1 MEVIR
6 SRTVLNL
13 KKRNIADGD
22 TFLDDKRSIVLVKA
36 SDPTPLS
43 LVLIG
48 TVDLKQQEMF
58 RYLSIFQK
66 PGCCG
71 N

>member
-22 TFLDDKRSIVLVKA
+22 TFLDGKRSIVLVKA
-36 SDPTPLS
+36 SDPTSLS
-43 LVLIG
+43 LVLNG
-48 TVDLKQQEMF
+48 TVDLK
-58 RYLSIFQK
+58 R
-66 PGCCG
+66 
-71 N
+71 